1 MTELPFVAKKVNR
14 VTVCELRALCQAT
27 SPAPERQTFTG
38 WRLIRPVSIFFTRLL
53 ILTPI
58 TPNQIT
64 VISVFVFFSGLSL
77 FIFQIRLVD
86 FLGVF
91 LVYFSS
97 VLDACD
103 GEVARFRRVQF
114 PERPVSHVGALYV
127 EPVSHD
133 VQYGLMFL
141 PLGYAGFLASGS
153 IWPLAF
159 GVVAGTF
166 KLLARLL
173 EHRYWLMTRGMAL
186 SPEEI
191 AQLRKTLQERPLYRR
206 LISWVKRNV
215 YSSSGLI
222 IPLLIATVMR
232 HVDWYVIFYGISF
245 LLWWILIFLKQ
256 AVSLSQVTS
265 VAGAS
270 SEPGSAD

>member
-1 MTELPFVAKKVNR
+1 M
-14 VTVCELRALCQAT
+14 
-27 SPAPERQTFTG
+27 
-38 WRLIRPVSIFFTRLL
+38 
-53 ILTPI
+53 
-58 TPNQIT
+58 
-64 VISVFVFFSGLSL
+64 ISVFVFFSGLSL

-206 LISWVKRNV
+206 LISWVKGMFTFFKRSDHPAV
-215 YSSSGLI
+215 DSDGHAPCGL
-222 IPLLIATVMR
+222 VC
-232 HVDWYVIFYGISF
+232 HFYGISF
-245 LLWWILIFLKQ
+245 ALVDTHI
-256 AVSLSQVTS
+256 SQTS
-265 VAGAS
+265 HLAIAG
-270 SEPGSAD
+270 D